1 MKRENIN
8 RAVEL
13 GKLLERLE
21 MCRDLLLGG
30 CNPCVESAS
39 GETYYIHDD
48 AICQGLISLIRQRID
63 NINKEFEEL

>member
-39 GETYYIHDD
+39 GEVYYIRDEIICGD
-48 AICQGLISLIRQRID
+48 MIAIIYERIKG
-63 NINKEFEEL
+63 INKEIEEL